1 LLFSLADLNSEKHYC
16 FLACA
21 LQFEWAWQHPT
32 ESLAVRKAAAEFKSL
47 GGIGNK
53 VKLAYTM
60 LNLPSWE
67 R

>member
-1 LLFSLADLNSEKHYC
+1 MEKEEEHVPR
-16 FLACA
+16 FN
-21 LQFEWAWQHPT
+21 HPT

-67 R
+67 KQECHGMQEL